1 MVLNEPNM
9 ALKGNRNRRS
19 GFAYEHR
26 FVASLKKKG
35 MKRVKRHYGSLGAA
49 DVEWTG
55 KDGVRNHAQLKF
67 SRIRLPV
74 VSTKIMV
81 ALKKYAKYQN
91 RRGVKVWLI
100 CKMSHREEK
109 WLEIK

>member
-1 MVLNEPNM
+1 M

-26 FVASLKKKG
+26 FCIKLKKQG

-55 KDGVRNHAQLKF
+55 KDGVRNHAQLKY
-67 SRIRLPV
+67 SRIRLPKV
-74 VSTKIMV
+74 DKKTMS
-81 ALKKYAKYQN
+81 ALKKYAEYQGK
-91 RRGVKVWLI
+91 RGVKVWLI
-100 CKMSHREEK
+100 CKMSHGEEK